1 MFNLKKVIKARKRL
15 AYLTS
20 FLFKLFQIN
29 LRYKENRKD
38 YGIEIFEYFYLPW
51 NTEKDFNLNYDLIS
65 HYTLNPKS
73 RLYTL
78 YDMSKRYLKPDTS
91 FIEVGCWKGGA
102 TGLVILSNKNKNI
115 DYYACDTFSG
125 VVNTSDKDSFF
136 KGKEYDDTNS
146 SNINEIEDIVGEKIQ
161 TVEGIFPNS
170 MKEVKLDKP
179 VSFAHID
186 VDTYISAKESLEF
199 ISANT
204 IQGALVIL
212 DDFGGWFTDG
222 VTKLGN
228 ELKSDKRYFVVPNH
242 LGQLL
247 IYKT

>member
-51 NTEKDFNLNYDLIS
+51 NTSEEFNLSYDLIS
-65 HYTLNPKS
+65 NHTLNPKS

-136 KGKEYDDTNS
+136 KGKEYDDTNIN
-146 SNINEIEDIVGEKIQ
+146 NINEIEGIVGEKIQ
-161 TVEGIFPNS
+161 TVQGIFPNS

-179 VSFAHID
+179 ISFAHID

-228 ELKSDKRYFVVPNH
+228 ELKSDKRYFVAPNH

-247 IYKT
+247 IYKI

>member
-1 MFNLKKVIKARKRL
+1 MFNLKKVKKARKRL
-15 AYLTS
+15 TYISS

-29 LRYKENRKD
+29 LKYKENRND

-51 NTEKDFNLNYDLIS
+51 KTDEEFKFNYDLIS
-65 HYTLNPKS
+65 NHTLNPKS

-78 YDMSKRYLKPDTS
+78 HDMSKRYLVPDTS

-102 TGLVILSNKNKNI
+102 TGLVMLSNKDKNI
-115 DYYACDTFSG
+115 DFYACDTFLG

-136 KGKEYDDTNS
+136 KGKEYDDTS
-146 SNINEIEDIVGEKIQ
+146 IKNINEIENIVGNNINTIQ
-161 TVEGIFPNS
+161 GVFPNS
-170 MKEVKLDKP
+170 MNNVELKKP
-179 VSFAHID
+179 ISFAHID
-186 VDTYISAKESLEF
+186 VDTYVSAKESLEF
-199 ISANT
+199 ISTKA
-204 IQGALVIL
+204 IQGALIIL

-222 VTKLGN
+222 VTKFGN

-247 IYKT
+247 IYKI

>member
-1 MFNLKKVIKARKRL
+1 MFNLKKVQKARKRL
-15 AYLTS
+15 AYISS

-51 NTEKDFNLNYDLIS
+51 KTDKEFNLNYELIS
-65 HYTLNPKS
+65 NHTLNPKS

-78 YDMSKRYLKPDTS
+78 HDMSKRYLVPDTS

-102 TGLVILSNKNKNI
+102 TGLVMLSNKEKNI
-115 DYYACDTFSG
+115 DFYACDTFSG
-125 VVNTSDKDSFF
+125 VVNTSSKDSFF
-136 KGKEYDDTNS
+136 KGKEYDDTNIK
-146 SNINEIEDIVGEKIQ
+146 NIIEVEDIVGDKIN
-161 TVEGIFPNS
+161 TVQGVFPDS
-170 MKEVKLDKP
+170 MSKVKLKKP
-179 VSFAHID
+179 ISFAHID
-186 VDTYISAKESLEF
+186 VDTYLSAKESLEF
-199 ISANT
+199 ITKNA
-204 IQGALVIL
+204 IKGALIIL

-222 VTKLGN
+222 VTKFGN

-247 IYKT
+247 IYKI